1 MPEAS
6 SARSRSA
13 QGVVFGALIAATDPI
28 AVVGLFRS
36 LGAPARLRAVVD
48 GESLLNDGTSLVLFT
63 LALGYAAGRPLSAAG
78 VALDFARIVGTGL
91 GVGVLVGLAVSKII
105 QQVDDPMIEI
115 TLTTIAAYGSFVA
128 SETVH
133 GSGVLATVAAGMLCG
148 SYGARTGMSP
158 TTRVATETFWEYV
171 AFALNSVVFLLIG
184 FEIHVRDLLGSWK
197 VILAA
202 WAAVLVARGLVV
214 AAVSD
219 RPARDARERL
229 PWRWSA
235 VIGWAGLRGAL
246 SMVLVVGLARSFPG
260 RDLLV
265 TMTFGVVLLT
275 LLVQGLTMSP
285 LLRVLGLAKES
296 GGRAAYEL
304 ERGRLS
310 AVHAALAQL
319 EEIRASREAHA
330 KTLDALGGEYAA
342 RSAEIEERMTRL
354 FQGRE
359 QLQAEELN
367 AVARHLLQA
376 EKDAAMEALRKDA
389 IGRGSLPDAPRGAG
403 REAPEA
409 RRAVRGRGAL
419 TRAGGPRAGESRAL
433 HLEPPDDLALSQEP
447 EQPSLLDDGDLP
459 DSPLEQRAVRLGRRL
474 VGRDGA
480 EPVRRGHDL
489 ADRRRRP
496 TSRAARA
503 GRPRAR
509 QSPRARRRRRPRRNA
524 RPSRAGG
531 RRRECSAPCRRP
543 PGARPAA

>member
-1 MPEAS
+1 MHPELIGLLLFTLATAVALVARQLRMPYTVALVVAGLVFGSLRLVEPPHLTQELLYALILPGLLFEAAFHLRAS
-6 SARSRSA
+6 DAWRNRLAINALAVPGVVAGIAVTAGILLGFSHAGGILGAFTVA

-36 LGAPARLRAVVD
+36 VGAPARLRAVVD

-63 LALGYAAGRPLSAAG
+63 LALGYATGRPLSAAA
-78 VALDFARIVGTGL
+78 VALEFARIVGTGL

-202 WAAVLVARGLVV
+202 WAAVLVARVLVV
-214 AAVSD
+214 AAVSTAL
-219 RPARDARERL
+219 RGTRERL

-285 LLRVLGLAKES
+285 FLRILGLAKES

-367 AVARHLLQA
+367 AVARHLLQV

-389 IGRGSLPDAPRGAG
+389 IG
-403 REAPEA
+403 PEA
-409 RRAVRGRGAL
+409 YRTL
-419 TRAGGPRAGESRAL
+419 
-433 HLEPPDDLALSQEP
+433 LAELDAR
-447 EQPSLLDDGDLP
+447 LLKLDERFGDEDP
-459 DSPLEQRAVRLGRRL
+459 
-474 VGRDGA
+474 
-480 EPVRRGHDL
+480 
-489 ADRRRRP
+489 
-496 TSRAARA
+496 
-503 GRPRAR
+503 
-509 QSPRARRRRRPRRNA
+509 
-524 RPSRAGG
+524 
-531 RRRECSAPCRRP
+531 
-543 PGARPAA
+543 